1 MLRIQCTDVKHRP
14 FSFKAVPRI
23 HVMREKCVIQTSSL
37 RIRLK
42 DADM

>member
-14 FSFKAVPRI
+14 FLFKAVPSI
-23 HVMREKCVIQTSSL
+23 HVMREKCVIQTSSM